1 MAETSEDADPAV
13 GRPWAAALRP
23 ELEGLRAYVPEV
35 PAGIRVKLDANEA
48 PPMASPAAREAVL
61 AAIARV
67 PLERY
72 PDPTAAELKAAIGA
86 RGGARPDEILCGA
99 GSDEVIALL
108 VNALARPRGRS
119 PQAVVLAPSPTFVM
133 YKITAQGHGQKC
145 VEVPLD
151 AAWDLD
157 ERAMTMAIEMMTPN
171 LVFVATPNNP
181 TGNAMTEA
189 RLTALAR
196 AARDAVVVVDE
207 AYADYSGGSLR
218 RLRAEHPNVA
228 ILRTV
233 SKLGLAALRVGWL
246 EADAALVRELDKTRQ
261 PFNLSATSQAAVTA
275 ALTDA
280 WTEVSEHVAGIV
292 RERARTTAELE
303 RLPGVSVTP
312 SAANFLWIRTAKP
325 AGEVR
330 DALIARGVLVRS
342 FHHARGR
349 LEHQLRVSIGSASDN
364 DTFLEALREVL
375 AP

>member
-1 MAETSEDADPAV
+1 MAETSEGADPAV
-13 GRPWAAALRP
+13 SRPWAAALRP
-23 ELEGLRAYVPEV
+23 ELEDLRAYVPEV
-35 PAGIRVKLDANEA
+35 PAGVRVKLDANEA
-48 PPMASPAAREAVL
+48 PPMVSPAVREAVL
-61 AAIARV
+61 RAVARV
-67 PLERY
+67 ALERY
-72 PDPTAAELKAAIGA
+72 PDPTAAELKAAISA
-86 RGGARPDEILCGA
+86 RGGARPEEILCGA

-133 YKITAQGHGQKC
+133 YKITAQAHGQKC

-157 ERAMTMAIEMMTPN
+157 ERAMTMAIGMMQPN

-181 TGNAMTEA
+181 TGNVVTEA
-189 RLTALAR
+189 RISALAR
-196 AARDAVVVVDE
+196 AAKDAVVVVDE
-207 AYADYSGGSLR
+207 AYADYAQGSLR

-275 ALTDA
+275 VLTDA
-280 WTEVSEHVAGIV
+280 WAAVSAHVADVV

-303 RLPGVSVTP
+303 GLSGVSVTP
-312 SAANFLWIRTAKP
+312 SAANFLWIRTPRP

-330 DALIARGVLVRS
+330 DALVARGVLVRS

-349 LEHQLRVSIGSASDN
+349 LEHQLRVSIGSPADN
-364 DTFLEALREVL
+364 DAFLGALREVL
-375 AP
+375 GP